1 MLFILTGALFI
12 IGLVNCLIQ
21 EEEVGVVSYVFFAIF
36 LAITLIVLACYN
48 NTKTSCDKKIA
59 VLEEK
64 NELVLKQVEPIVNR
78 YLLYESETLE
88 KVKVNSE
95 NIVALSMYPELK
107 GNEFLKSQ
115 IDIVVKNQ
123 DEITKLKLSKAELNV
138 YRLWIFMGE

>member
-1 MLFILTGALFI
+1 MLFILTIILLI
-12 IGLVNCLIQ
+12 IGFITYRSYD
-21 EEEVGVVSYVFFAIF
+21 EDVGVACYIFSIAFFIT
-36 LAITLIVLACYN
+36 TLIVFACYN
-48 NTKTSCDKKIA
+48 NTKASCDKKIT

-88 KVKVNSE
+88 KVKVSSE

-123 DEITKLKLSKAELNV
+123 DEITKLKLNKAELNA
-138 YRLWIFMGE
+138 YKLWIFMGE

>member
-1 MLFILTGALFI
+1 MLFILTGVLFI
-12 IGLVNCLIQ
+12 IGLVNCLMQ
-21 EEEVGVVSYVFFAIF
+21 EEEVGIVSYVLSAIF

-48 NTKTSCDKKIA
+48 ETKASCDKKIA

-78 YLLYESETLE
+78 YLLYESKTLE

-95 NIVALSMYPELK
+95 NIIALSMYPELK

-123 DEITKLKLSKAELNV
+123 DEITKLKLNKAELNA
-138 YRLWIFMGE
+138 YKLWIFMGE

>member
-21 EEEVGVVSYVFFAIF
+21 DEDVGIASYIF
-36 LAITLIVLACYN
+36 SATFLTITLIVLACYN
-48 NTKTSCDKKIA
+48 DTKASCDRKITI
-59 VLEEK
+59 LEEK
-64 NELVLKQVEPIVNR
+64 NEQVLKQIEPIINK
-78 YLLYESETLE
+78 YLTYEGEALE

-123 DEITKLKLSKAELNV
+123 GEITKLKLSKAELNA
-138 YRLWIFMGE
+138 YKLWIFMGE